1 VARHNRRVRFALLDD
16 SEAMV
21 LGGKPDGRPVVAG
34 DACATS
40 WGSALLQL
48 SERRRRVDIALYFC
62 DLSLGY
68 MDRMQVSGRSR
79 PAVALFEMPTITG
92 NEVRSASRRSSISR
106 CRQAQPLWLNPSSRP
121 HDPMGSPSVE
131 CPLAFPFP
139 TSFKRIHPMCSG
151 DPATLPDFEP
161 V

>member
-1 VARHNRRVRFALLDD
+1 MRSRGVARHNRRVRFALLDD

-68 MDRMQVSGRSR
+68 MDRMQVSGRSPPPVAPAF
-79 PAVALFEMPTITG
+79 PAV
-92 NEVRSASRRSSISR
+92 VK
-106 CRQAQPLWLNPSSRP
+106 LNRY
-121 HDPMGSPSVE
+121 GS
-131 CPLAFPFP
+131 
-139 TSFKRIHPMCSG
+139 
-151 DPATLPDFEP
+151 TLPAGRMTP
-161 V
+161 WAPPALNAH